1 MKMMETKNK
10 KKKFEWENRMMKN
23 MTKINKIK

>member
-1 MKMMETKNK
+1 MKMMGTKNK
-10 KKKFEWENRMMKN
+10 NKKFEWENRMMKN